1 VAGNLTLNGVTKP
14 VSIAAH
20 FVGAG
25 KNIMSGK
32 ETVGFEGTPRS
43 ADFGVNGVLPFVSD
57 EVKLNI
63 TIAFEKTADLLTC
76 ANPAPAAG
84 AGFAQNWTKRP
95 QPTIGFPHDR
105 RAEPYL
111 RLTPLGVS

>member
-1 VAGNLTLNGVTKP
+1 VTPGADGTSATVAGNLTLNGVTKP

-32 ETVGFEGTPRS
+32 ETVGFEGTTTIKRS
-43 ADFGVNGVLPFVSD
+43 DFGVNGVLPFVSD

-63 TIAFEKTADLLTC
+63 TIAFEKTA
-76 ANPAPAAG
+76 
-84 AGFAQNWTKRP
+84 
-95 QPTIGFPHDR
+95 
-105 RAEPYL
+105 
-111 RLTPLGVS
+111 